1 MIITN
6 FVAFDILTT
15 DPSDFADLIIERK
28 LLQIHPT
35 VKGQGHSV
43 GVGNV
48 AVWLDLDEDVFA
60 IQAHQRGFS
69 KSSFVFM
76 EISFKCLYLAY
87 RSFFTIKCGTHIL
100 FLKGSCPCMLPLL
113 GENVSYFN
121 LPSLYPSCTKIYDF
135 ICCKKCKIFYSNIN
149 SMFTSIK

>member
-1 MIITN
+1 M
-6 FVAFDILTT
+6 VVKHFDILTT
-15 DPSDFADLIIERK
+15 DPIDFADLIIERK
-28 LLQIHPT
+28 LLQIHPA
-35 VKGQGHSV
+35 VKGQGHPV

-48 AVWLDLDEDVFA
+48 TVRLDLDENVFA
-60 IQAHQRGFS
+60 VQAHQRGFS
-69 KSSFVFM
+69 KSRKLGIYWRINEFST
-76 EISFKCLYLAY
+76 Y

-135 ICCKKCKIFYSNIN
+135 ICWKKCKKC
-149 SMFTSIK
+149 MQCLLQ